1 MERNGPKSAY
11 AHFVWRVTPEP
22 VAFDGHSRA
31 AQMGAV
37 RQILRKRGTRWV
49 MQAVR
54 CVINTGPSRRSA
66 PATNHKLPVTA
77 TTRTSWTWISTT
89 LTSTSSR
96 RFPFSTRCGK
106 RPLDTANRRTRAKVA
121 VWIGRKRRRSP
132 SPTPSR
138 PSPAPQILSRPR
150 RNLGMTRSGSQLT
163 YHQYYTIMLA

>member
-1 MERNGPKSAY
+1 HNVENA
-11 AHFVWRVTPEP
+11 
-22 VAFDGHSRA
+22 VAAISIAWLMGIEEEKIKEAISRA

-49 MQAVR
+49 MQTVR

-106 RPLDTANRRTRAKVA
+106 RPLETANRRALDWSKAQKVILPNLEPTIA
-121 VWIGRKRRRSP
+121 GSP
-132 SPTPSR
+132 NFV
-138 PSPAPQILSRPR
+138 A
-150 RNLGMTRSGSQLT
+150 
-163 YHQYYTIMLA
+163 AA